1 MKSSPLAGCHIRFLC
16 FTTLLNFM
24 NDSLKYFKVSLIT
37 KTHLPNVFLF
47 ALHLWQ
53 FWIQNH
59 LGDRPL
65 DMSLSVHRGTYPQC
79 CWYYSKAELFDPIKG
94 KYKLAPEFISLYFLT
109 DGSVWLVTYLTLW
122 LRCLSALWTLVSPS
136 LCQFCKTTPIAR
148 RKQKTTLIHTDSFF
162 LSHE

>member
-16 FTTLLNFM
+16 FTMFLNFM

-37 KTHLPNVFLF
+37 KTHLPNVFLL

-79 CWYYSKAELFDPIKG
+79 CWYYSKAELFDSIKR
-94 KYKLAPEFISLYFLT
+94 KIQASTRIHFSLLFNRWLSVVSHLSHSLAPMSFCSLNPSKSFLM
-109 DGSVWLVTYLTLW
+109 SIL
-122 LRCLSALWTLVSPS
+122 
-136 LCQFCKTTPIAR
+136 
-148 RKQKTTLIHTDSFF
+148 
-162 LSHE
+162 